1 MGLTLIAPEEEGV
14 EIWAEHLPAWNA
26 WRAISG
32 QWRTAP
38 VSTMERA
45 RVIFVSIDYTAARH
59 GLDLA
64 GIEVSPEIW
73 DDVRSIE
80 AGAVEELNRG

>member
-1 MGLTLIAPEEEGV
+1 MGLTLEAAEPAAV
-14 EIWAEHLPAWNA
+14 EIWAEHLPAWEA
-26 WRAISG
+26 WCAISG

-38 VSTMERA
+38 LSTMEQA
-45 RVIFVSIDYTAARH
+45 KVIFLGLDYAAARH

-64 GIEVSPEIW
+64 EVRVSPEIW

-80 AGAVEELNRG
+80 AGAIEELNRG

>member
-1 MGLTLIAPEEEGV
+1 MGLTIAIAEPAQT
-14 EIWAEHLPAWNA
+14 EIWSEHLEAWSA
-26 WRAISG
+26 WCAISG

-45 RVIFVSIDYTAARH
+45 KVIYIGIDYTAARH

-64 GIEVSPEIW
+64 GIGVSPEIW
-73 DDVRSIE
+73 DEVRSIE
-80 AGAVEELNRG
+80 AGAIEELNRG